1 MNLGGIKVSSVEI
14 ERCCN
19 TCMPEV
25 VAETAAIAIRPVGGG
40 PSLLVMVVMTRPG
53 SSGISISANTTG
65 AALAQEEQAFKQK
78 VRTAC
83 QNAIKTK
90 LNPLFH
96 ISDVVLVDILP
107 RTASNKIMRR
117 VLRDQY
123 VDARDRAIGGAGLK

>member
-1 MNLGGIKVSSVEI
+1 
-14 ERCCN
+14 
-19 TCMPEV
+19 
-25 VAETAAIAIRPVGGG
+25 
-40 PSLLVMVVMTRPG
+40 MVVMTRPG
-53 SSGISISANTTG
+53 SSGISITSNTTG
-65 AALAQEEQAFKQK
+65 ASLANEEYEFKMK

-96 ISDVVLVDILP
+96 ISDVVLVDSLP

-123 VDARDRAIGGAGLK
+123 IEARDGAQRSGKGSK